1 MTNTFTFNLNYLPQA
16 SSPNTIKTGDK
27 PQNMNLEE
35 KELLDTVGEKINR
48 HSHNGKQYEG
58 VPELKI
64 PFLGMYPKE

>member
-1 MTNTFTFNLNYLPQA
+1 MRKCKAKAQISHLLEWLLSKREEITH
-16 SSPNTIKTGDK
+16 SDV
-27 PQNMNLEE
+27 NLEE